1 MIRVAV
7 LTASDKGSIGERKD
21 TSSEV
26 VREMISEIGG
36 VVSYAMVPDDR
47 KTISEKLIEFCDDL
61 KADLVLTTG
70 GTGFGP
76 RDVTPEATKDV
87 IEKEIPGI
95 PEAMRMASFSKV
107 PNSILSRSVAG
118 IRKNTLIVNLPG
130 SPKGVRETLEIVI
143 GVIPHAIRMI
153 RGDGH

>member
-1 MIRVAV
+1 MIRIAI
-7 LTASDKGSIGERKD
+7 LTASDKGSIGERED
-21 TSSEV
+21 TSSGV
-26 VREMISEIGG
+26 IREMVSEMGE

-47 KTISEKLIEFCDDL
+47 KEISEKLAEFCDFL
-61 KADLVLTTG
+61 GADLVLTTG

-76 RDVTPEATKDV
+76 RDVTPEATRDV

-95 PEAMRMASFSKV
+95 PEAMRMASFAKA
-107 PNSILSRSVAG
+107 PNSVLSRSVAG
-118 IRKNTLIVNLPG
+118 IRKNSLIINLPG
-130 SPKGVRETLEIVI
+130 SPKGVRENLGVVI